1 MEQKGLQDNAIV
13 EMSRSMFISS
23 FNTMKVFQ
31 EHMVDLYLSAIPV
44 IPDDLRTFIKNL
56 LSIHNKGREMIL
68 AQIVRE
74 YERAGFLFPHEKTET
89 TEASLA
95 MKDVEEKILGKMDFG
110 FNPNVL
116 KVLSNPNSSQRD
128 IEALKGRISPE
139 VLACIMNIA
148 NSAYFGTM
156 KKGKVK
162 TFYEAVMLLGMKH
175 TEVLI
180 LYFSLFILVKD
191 KEAEQ
196 ILAKSFAR
204 YVLGGHV
211 YARDLGLNAEA
222 TFVVELGCLFMDI
235 GKIILYLYKAKY
247 PADYERFHIDEE
259 FIDRHHAVMGRKI
272 CGKLDI
278 PEDLTRIIFHRH
290 FVLDAKHI
298 SLSGILKTVYAIVE
312 SLFKEN
318 GDQIVI
324 MSPMPDDRE
333 MLIHS
338 FGVVMRDLFQAAGL
352 SRYLTII
359 HTQPPSLLEESA
371 GTNTD

>member
-1 MEQKGLQDNAIV
+1 MEQKGLQDNPIV
-13 EMSRSMFISS
+13 EISKSMFISS

-31 EHMVDLYLSAIPV
+31 EQMVDLYLSAIPV
-44 IPDDLRTFIKNL
+44 IPNELRTFIKNL
-56 LSIHNKGREMIL
+56 LSIHDKGREMIL

-74 YERAGFLFPHEKTET
+74 YEKAGLLFPREKAET
-89 TEASLA
+89 TDASA
-95 MKDVEEKILGKMDFG
+95 VIKDVEEKILGKMDFG

-116 KVLSNPNSSQRD
+116 KVLSNPNSSQGD

-148 NSAYFGTM
+148 NSAYFGTL

-191 KEAEQ
+191 KEAEL

-247 PADYERFHIDEE
+247 PEDDERFHIDEE
-259 FIDRHHAVMGRKI
+259 FIARHHAVIGRKI
-272 CGKLDI
+272 CDKLDI
-278 PEDLTRIIFHRH
+278 SEELTRIIFHRH

-312 SLFKEN
+312 SLFEEN
-318 GDQIVI
+318 GDKIVI

-359 HTQPPSLLEESA
+359 HTQPPSLLEESS
-371 GTNTD
+371 GTNDD